1 MVSGQ
6 KSILG
11 LQNKLMKKIILI
23 FLLFITFFSNAQE
36 AFFKGNNN
44 YVAVPRL
51 PTIASTTVAT
61 LITPY
66 SANVGGSGIDD
77 GGYITEKGLVWS
89 TNPNPTINLPT
100 KRLFGLG
107 SGNFT
112 TNINGLSPA
121 TTYYVRCFATNIAG
135 TTYGSQISFTTAALP
150 SDYSLPTVNIGNQ
163 IWTNK
168 NLEVANYRNGDPI
181 PFAATAADWIAYNA
195 SQTGAYMYLLF
206 YIPTNG
212 NSYGPY
218 GKLYNWYAVNDSR
231 GLAPV
236 GYHVPTQ
243 TEWATFM
250 GTSNR
255 AETSKINRSAT
266 SDWGAER
273 SLAPG
278 NLNRLAY
285 APNPDPNNLGTNV
298 TSFNILPGANN
309 YSNGATNVLLG
320 SALFWTSTA
329 DSDATR
335 ANWVYIVTGTLYDG
349 KSCCGAAEK
358 GWGMSLRLIKD

>member
-1 MVSGQ
+1 
-6 KSILG
+6 
-11 LQNKLMKKIILI
+11 MKKTITS
-23 FLLFITFFSNAQE
+23 FLLFVTLFSNAQE

-51 PTIASTTVAT
+51 PTITSTTVAT

-89 TNPNPTINLPT
+89 TNPNPTINLST
-100 KRLFGLG
+100 KRIFGLG

-135 TTYGSQISFTTAALP
+135 TTYGSQKSFTTAALP

-181 PFAATAADWIAYNA
+181 PFAATAADWIAYNNA
-195 SQTGAYMYLLF
+195 QTGAYMYLQF
-206 YIPTNG
+206 RSDAGQT
-212 NSYGPY
+212 Y

-231 GLAPV
+231 GLAPL
-236 GYHVPTQ
+236 GYHIPLE
-243 TEWATFM
+243 TEWATLKASQLRNEIALKSNTNDWSADFAYYGGGFPYYPQSNYFDYN
-250 GTSNR
+250 GTNATGFNCLPAGNSNSNGVGGLFG
-255 AETSKINRSAT
+255 AASFWTPTSSV
-266 SDWGAER
+266 
-273 SLAPG
+273 
-278 NLNRLAY
+278 
-285 APNPDPNNLGTNV
+285 TNV
-298 TSFNILPGANN
+298 T
-309 YSNGATNVLLG
+309 T
-320 SALFWTSTA
+320 
-329 DSDATR
+329 
-335 ANWVYIVTGTLYDG
+335 ANWMLFHQSYNLLNGV
-349 KSCCGAAEK
+349 SCCGAVNK
-358 GWGMSLRLIKD
+358 GNGMSIRLLKD